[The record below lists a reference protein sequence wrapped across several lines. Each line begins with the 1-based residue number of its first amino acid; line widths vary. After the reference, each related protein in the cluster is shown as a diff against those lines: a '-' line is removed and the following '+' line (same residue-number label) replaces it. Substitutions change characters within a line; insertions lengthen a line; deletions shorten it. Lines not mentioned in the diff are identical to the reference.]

1 MSFSAC
7 RPRIRVVCAAVLG
20 ILVLTA
26 CTSPQPAPPVAVK
39 RPEAAVHVFL
49 WGAFDTTARDLRLAK
64 DGGFTWVKQQFE
76 WRNIEGQGKGR
87 FEWNEPDRIMKAIDD
102 ASLKVVARVDGYATW
117 ARAEQVYPD
126 DGPPDRMS
134 DWADFLT
141 ALATR
146 YRGRIDG
153 YEIWNEPNLTRE
165 WARKPPS
172 AVEYTEMLRASYR
185 AIKAADPQA
194 IVITGAPSPTT
205 ETSVN
210 ARPDTTFLREMYAAG
225 ARGNFD
231 VLGVH
236 AAGFKSPPETD
247 PAVVAND
254 PRLNNNDPS
263 PHELRRA
270 YTFRRVEDLRQIM
283 VENGDADKSVAVLEM
298 GWTSDNR
305 PTSDYRW
312 HAVTEQEKA
321 DYLARAFRYARTNWP
336 WMSFMTVI
344 YIPDPRW
351 KPDQEQLYWSI
362 TNLDGT
368 PREAYNVL
376 KQSLRE

>member
-1 MSFSAC
+1 MIA
-7 RPRIRVVCAAVLG
+7 I
-20 ILVLTA
+20 TA
-26 CTSPQPAPPVAVK
+26 CTPSQPPPRPSPSPVAVK
-39 RPEAAVHVFL
+39 RPEASVHVFL
-49 WGAFDTTARDLRLAK
+49 WGAFNTTDRDLRLAK

-76 WRNIEGQGKGR
+76 WKNIEGQSKGR
-87 FEWNEPDRIMKAIDD
+87 FEWTEPDRLMKAIDD
-102 ASLKVVARVDGYATW
+102 AGLKVVARVDGTPPW
-117 ARAEQVYPD
+117 ALSEQVYPD

-134 DWADFLT
+134 DWTDFLT

-146 YRGRIDG
+146 YRGRIDA
-153 YEIWNEPNLTRE
+153 YEVWNEPNLMRE
-165 WARKPPS
+165 WGRNPPN
-172 AVEYTEMLRASYR
+172 AVEYTEMLRVSYR
-185 AIKAADPQA
+185 AIKAADAQA
-194 IVITGAPSPTT
+194 LVITGAPSPTT
-205 ETSVN
+205 DTSVN

-225 ARGNFD
+225 ARGTFD

-263 PHELRRA
+263 PPDLRRA

-283 VENGDADKSVAVLEM
+283 VENGDGDKPVAVLEM

-305 PTSDYRW
+305 PDSDYRW

-321 DYLARAFRYARTNWP
+321 DYMARSFKYARANWP
-336 WMSFMTVI
+336 WMAFMTVI